1 MSDASERD
9 GKGVEATTVR
19 RAQLDCPRYS
29 IKLDRLKFFSEHAI
43 TPHASGIR
51 PASGAAKFD
60 KVLLVKI
67 ERVPTR
73 RCLIPEEANHP
84 FRATAGL

>member
-29 IKLDRLKFFSEHAI
+29 IKLNRLKIFSEQSGLRH
-43 TPHASGIR
+43 HASGIRPQVR

-60 KVLLVKI
+60 KAA
-67 ERVPTR
+67 
-73 RCLIPEEANHP
+73 CQD
-84 FRATAGL
+84 